1 MIFKFLYTKI
11 EANTVKSFYRGIF
24 DYLTE
29 NDIGFEQLIPFKTG
43 SKRYLQNKDGKHING
58 KAFFA
63 PIIFDGYY
71 IETHKSKNG
80 AKSDMIK
87 FRSRILLNEKTYI

>member
-1 MIFKFLYTKI
+1 MATKH
-11 EANTVKSFYRGIF
+11 
-24 DYLTE
+24 D
-29 NDIGFEQLIPFKTG
+29 DII
-43 SKRYLQNKDGKHING
+43 RR
-58 KAFFA
+58 FA

-87 FRSRILLNEKTYI
+87 FLKELNLEVESC